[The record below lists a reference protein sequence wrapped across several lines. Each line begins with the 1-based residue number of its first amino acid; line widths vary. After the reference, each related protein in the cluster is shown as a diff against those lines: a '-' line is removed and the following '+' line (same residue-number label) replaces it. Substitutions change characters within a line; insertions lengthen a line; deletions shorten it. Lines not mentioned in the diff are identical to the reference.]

1 MLENILKN
9 NIKYLLFYES
19 TVQYIFDSK
28 NYIPTNVSVRFF
40 LLRVSLQWN
49 KYLYLNNIEK
59 LDFYV

>member
-49 KYLYLNNIEK
+49 KYYLNNIEK